1 MASTSLTFKQ
11 SHPQLS
17 KLYHRH
23 SQHQEMITKIVLYVY
38 KYIFINILK
47 WNVGGMGEYL
57 AEAAT
62 DTLYKMC
69 F

>member
-1 MASTSLTFKQ
+1 
-11 SHPQLS
+11 
-17 KLYHRH
+17 
-23 SQHQEMITKIVLYVY
+23 MIINIVLYVY

-47 WNVGGMGEYL
+47 WNVGGGVNEYL

-62 DTLYKMC
+62 DTLHITH